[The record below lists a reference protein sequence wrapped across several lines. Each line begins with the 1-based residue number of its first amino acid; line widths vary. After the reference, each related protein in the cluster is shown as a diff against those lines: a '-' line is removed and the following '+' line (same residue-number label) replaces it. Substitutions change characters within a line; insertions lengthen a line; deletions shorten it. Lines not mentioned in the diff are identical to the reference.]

1 MTMVLAYRS
10 DEDVLQARLGSLL
23 ESRSA
28 EVASVDA
35 EVRNI
40 YSRRV
45 ARSIGGG
52 VASVGGAA
60 LLVGGALRCAATRI
74 SWMIPEAQPYDG
86 VLVALLG
93 GSVVAGLLAYAAARL
108 VANRSF
114 DRAMS
119 DAVSLSGNARI
130 DLVRVERARPL
141 RIARDLIERH
151 EARSASLP
159 LVAAALLAP
168 LAIHLL
174 AWMMFGWSSSRTAHL
189 GDFDRWI
196 AMSAPIAGA
205 AHLVLALCAAK
216 VGSRLREQTTAQLR
230 LAPSRDGWV
239 ALAYTAIAG
248 MIPGALLILIPPIL
262 IGVTGLLFIP
272 LSFSRMN
279 RTIVGE
285 REDLGFLAA

>member
-1 MTMVLAYRS
+1 MVLAYRS
-10 DEDVLQARLGSLL
+10 DEEVLQARLGSLL

-52 VASVGGAA
+52 VASLGGAA
-60 LLVGGALRCAATRI
+60 LLVGGALRWLGSKS
-74 SWMIPEAQPYDG
+74 SWIALEPKAYDG
-86 VLVALLG
+86 ILLAVLA
-93 GSVVAGLLAYAAARL
+93 GSVLAGLLAYGPARL
-108 VANRSF
+108 VANRRF

-119 DAVSLSGNARI
+119 DAVSLSGNVRI
-130 DLVRVERARPL
+130 DLVRVERAQPL
-141 RIARDLIERH
+141 RIARELIERH

-168 LAIHLL
+168 LGIHLL
-174 AWMMFGWSSSRTAHL
+174 LWMMFAWSSSRTAHL
-189 GDFDRWI
+189 ADFDTWI
-196 AMSAPIAGA
+196 AMTAPIAGA
-205 AHLVLALCAAK
+205 AHLILALCAAK
-216 VGSRLREQTTAQLR
+216 FGSRLREKTTAELR

-239 ALAYTAIAG
+239 AFAYTAIAG
-248 MIPGALLILIPPIL
+248 LIPGALLILIPPIL

-272 LSFSRMN
+272 LSFYKMN
-279 RTIVGE
+279 QTIVGE

>member
-1 MTMVLAYRS
+1 MVLAYRS

-28 EVASVDA
+28 EVASVDV

-45 ARSIGGG
+45 ARSIAGG
-52 VASVGGAA
+52 VGSLGGAA
-60 LLVGGALRCAATRI
+60 LLVGGALRCCANRI
-74 SWMIPEAQPYDG
+74 SWMQLEPRRYDG

-93 GSVVAGLLAYAAARL
+93 GSVLAGLFAYGPARL
-108 VANRSF
+108 VANRRF

-119 DAVSLSGNARI
+119 DAVALSGNVRI
-130 DLVRVERARPL
+130 DLVRVERAQPR
-141 RIARDLIERH
+141 RIARELIDRH

-159 LVAAALLAP
+159 LVAAALLGP

-174 AWMMFGWSSSRTAHL
+174 VWMMFGWSSSRTAHL
-189 GDFDRWI
+189 ADFDTWI
-196 AMSAPIAGA
+196 AMSAPIAGLS
-205 AHLVLALCAAK
+205 HVVLAALAWGF
-216 VGSRLREQTTAQLR
+216 GSRLREKTIAQLR
-230 LAPSRDGWV
+230 VAPSRDGWV
-239 ALAYTAIAG
+239 ALGFTAIAG
-248 MIPGALLILIPPIL
+248 LIPGALLILIPPIL
-262 IGVTGLLFIP
+262 IVVTGLLFIP
-272 LSFSRMN
+272 LSFFRMN